1 MTADGMTADGGWLAA
16 WPPVAVGA
24 VVAAAVGSTLTLV
37 GALVGGLWA
46 VLRWRRD
53 VAREER
59 DRAWARF
66 VWTVDQACDADVGRA
81 DVGRLGAQAM
91 SDMQILR
98 DDDAAVGTIVL
109 DLITEG
115 DGDDGGRP
123 GAGVHRARS

>member
-66 VWTVDQACDADVGRA
+66 VWTVDHACDADVGRA
-81 DVGRLGAQAM
+81 EVGSVGANAM
-91 SDMQILR
+91 YDMQSLRGHDSVFGTLVLGLITGR
-98 DDDAAVGTIVL
+98 DDD
-109 DLITEG
+109 D
-115 DGDDGGRP
+115 R
-123 GAGVHRARS
+123 